1 MMSVHVY
8 IIIRS
13 DDVNLSSQ
21 EQRMLQNE
29 SRKFL
34 NVLKALKMKRLG
46 GKANHLVKNHT
57 GHSKLRHRQSSQ
69 KQ

>member
-34 NVLKALKMKRLG
+34 NVLKALKMKRFG